1 MSGMVRSE
9 TAVIGGAGDVGTGIV
24 AALLDAGMPV
34 VAIGRDAAKLAALR
48 ARHGESALL
57 DTVQGSVAD
66 DSSAQR
72 LAAELAQRPRPLGA
86 VIASLGSPPKAGRLL
101 DRPVAALRR
110 RLERDVLPHLA
121 AARHLLPLLAEADGG
136 GRYLLLGSPCALR
149 AWSAHGDRSVAAAA
163 TRMLAQ
169 VLHEEAKPLGVRVHL
184 LSVEQ
189 PVSTPGRTKGAC
201 PEWIR
206 AVDVGRAA
214 VSLIAGPGQPGQPIV
229 TVSRRP
235 HAAPSADRL
244 AGLHLPITTREI
256 SP

>member
-1 MSGMVRSE
+1 MVQSE
-9 TAVIGGAGDVGTGIV
+9 TVVLGGAGNVGAGIV
-24 AALLDAGMPV
+24 AALLEAQLPV
-34 VAIGRDAAKLAALR
+34 LVVGRDAAKLAALR
-48 ARHGESALL
+48 ARHGDSPLL
-57 DTVQGSVAD
+57 ETVQGSVAD
-66 DSSAQR
+66 DAAAQA
-72 LAAELAQRPRPLGA
+72 LAAELAQRPRPLAA
-86 VIASLGSPPKAGRLL
+86 VVASLGSPLKAGRRL
-101 DRPVAALRR
+101 DRDL
-110 RLERDVLPHLA
+110 LPHLA
-121 AARHLLPLLAEADGG
+121 AARHLMPLLAEADGG

-149 AWSAHGDRSVAAAA
+149 AWSAHGDISIAAAA

-189 PVSTPGRTKGAC
+189 PVCTPSRAKEAC

-214 VSLIAGPGQPGQPIV
+214 VSLIAGPGQPGHAIV

-235 HAAPSADRL
+235 QTAPSAGRL
-244 AGLHLPITTREI
+244 AGLQFPLPAREI